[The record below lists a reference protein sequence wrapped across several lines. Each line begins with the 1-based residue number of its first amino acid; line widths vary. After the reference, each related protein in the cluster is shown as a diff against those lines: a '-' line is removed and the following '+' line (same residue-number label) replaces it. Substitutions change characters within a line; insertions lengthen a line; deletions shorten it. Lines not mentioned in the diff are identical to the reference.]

1 MFRVEKCGEVLYNG
15 RYNHIVKGYDRFM
28 KRILIVEDDKGLN
41 DGLVYDL
48 REEGYEV
55 SSALTAMRAMETF
68 RLQEPDLVLMD
79 VNLPDSDGFA
89 LCSQMK
95 RLRDVPVI
103 FLTARDLEQDEMRG
117 FDCGADDYMTKP
129 FSMALLHK
137 RIRAVLKRSGRG
149 REQNFY
155 SDGHL
160 TADFDRADVTLDGK
174 PLTLTPTEYKLMKL
188 FIDHRGRVL
197 TRQMILEKL
206 WDANGNYVDEH
217 ALTVNIGRLRRKVEQ
232 DGNKY
237 IKTIYG
243 MGYMWEVRDA

>member
-15 RYNHIVKGYDRFM
+15 RYNHMVKGYDRFM

-117 FDCGADDYMTKP
+117 FDCGADDFNAGEESYEITTSVAA
-129 FSMALLHK
+129 FSQ
-137 RIRAVLKRSGRG
+137 V
-149 REQNFY
+149 RE
-155 SDGHL
+155 S
-160 TADFDRADVTLDGK
+160 
-174 PLTLTPTEYKLMKL
+174 
-188 FIDHRGRVL
+188 
-197 TRQMILEKL
+197 LEKQGYSFL
-206 WDANGNYVDEH
+206 SAEVSKIPSNTVDLNDVEIEKFTRMLDMFDDNDDVQDVYHNANLPETEDE
-217 ALTVNIGRLRRKVEQ
+217 E
-232 DGNKY
+232 
-237 IKTIYG
+237 
-243 MGYMWEVRDA
+243 